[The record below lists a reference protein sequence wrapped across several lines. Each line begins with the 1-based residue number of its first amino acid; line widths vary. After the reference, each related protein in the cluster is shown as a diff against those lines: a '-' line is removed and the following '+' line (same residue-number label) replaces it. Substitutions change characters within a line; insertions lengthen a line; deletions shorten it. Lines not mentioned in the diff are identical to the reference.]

1 MAGTDGGIGS
11 VLREIGSAFGEL
23 LGGGR
28 LDPAE
33 QVSIGV
39 LFGLLGAL
47 ARADSIVTSHETV
60 LVNGL
65 LDELKLSSRGRELAL
80 VSFDRGRRNELSLAS
95 ELDRLFEVHPR
106 GSEPAAQLFDA
117 LVRLAV
123 ADGRIRARER
133 EFLNELTLRLGYDP
147 GLLEEKLRRYGA
159 PPA

>member
-1 MAGTDGGIGS
+1 M
-11 VLREIGSAFGEL
+11 LREIGSAFGEL

-28 LDPAE
+28 LDPSE

-39 LFGLLGAL
+39 LFGLLGLL
-47 ARADSIVTSHETV
+47 ARADSIVTSHETEM
-60 LVNGL
+60 VNGL
-65 LDELKLSSRGRELAL
+65 LEELKLSTRGRELAL
-80 VSFDRGRRNELSLAS
+80 VAFDRGRRNELALAT

-106 GSEPAAQLFDA
+106 GSGQAATLFDA

-147 GLLEEKLRRYGA
+147 GLLDDKLRRYA
-159 PPA
+159 TP